1 MVVFTYH
8 KWNGRRRINN
18 SPEHNYNMLDIMPID
33 VTLDDNVPRQ
43 KDDII
48 IKIEQLEIGE
58 IIGIGQ
64 FGEVRRALLKR
75 KNGLPPMQVA
85 IKKALAGIF

>member
-18 SPEHNYNMLDIMPID
+18 SPETNYKMLDIMPI
-33 VTLDDNVPRQ
+33 DDNVPRQ